1 MKYTHFQNLETLQEV
16 PEKGILSRTIFDD
29 EHVKIVLFAFAEGE
43 ELSEHTA
50 SMPAIMHFLRG
61 EAHVTLGEDK
71 HQMSTGAWVQMPPGL
86 KHSIQAK
93 TPVVMLLSLIK
104 SESE

>member
-50 SMPAIMHFLRG
+50 SMPANMHFLRG

-71 HQMSTGAWVQMPPGL
+71 HQMSAGAWVQMPPGL
-86 KHSIQAK
+86 KHSIQAQ